1 MTRKRKLWKLEIF
14 NTIFIM
20 IVGTFL
26 HFTYEFS
33 NYNNLIGI
41 FSPVNESVWEHLKLL
56 FFPTILTI
64 FIGYILIKDNYPN
77 YLYAK
82 TKGLFI
88 ALSFII
94 IFFYTYTGIL
104 GKSILGV
111 DIASFFI
118 AVLIL
123 EIYTLK
129 KTLSNAKYFNFRAI
143 AFLTILLIAFL
154 IFTFN
159 PPKIGLFKYP
169 LTNNFGIQK

>member
-1 MTRKRKLWKLEIF
+1 
-14 NTIFIM
+14 M

-159 PPKIGLFKYP
+159 PPKIGLFKDP

>member
-1 MTRKRKLWKLEIF
+1 
-14 NTIFIM
+14 M

-104 GKSILGV
+104 GKSILVV

-118 AVLIL
+118 AILIL
-123 EIYTLK
+123 EIYTL
-129 KTLSNAKYFNFRAI
+129 KYFNFRAI
-143 AFLTILLIAFL
+143 AFLTILLIVFL

-159 PPKIGLFKYP
+159 PPKIGLFKDL

>member
-1 MTRKRKLWKLEIF
+1 
-14 NTIFIM
+14 M

-56 FFPTILTI
+56 FSPTLLTI
-64 FIGYILIKDNYPN
+64 FISYIIIKNNYPN
-77 YLYAK
+77 YLYVK
-82 TKGLFI
+82 SKGLFI
-88 ALSFII
+88 ALCFII

-104 GKSILGV
+104 GKNILLV
-111 DIASFFI
+111 DITSFFI

-129 KTLSNAKYFNFRAI
+129 KALSNAKYFNFRAI